1 MCRGAHD
8 AIEDTTSSCER
19 GKPTTILLT
28 APWHLSWDAFH
39 RGSHHRR
46 ICGNPQSKRCSAVA
60 TRRSH
65 IALGIAWA
73 RWWRSPLRSRAPS
86 LRTILMFSGL
96 LACSLS
102 ITVFW
107 VNAIWMNVHRA
118 DLSLWKLSGTLEE
131 VCDLL
136 NGFAI
141 LAGTVG
147 QGRAQL
153 SLLFAAVAAWAMWI
167 TGHIGIL

>member
-1 MCRGAHD
+1 
-8 AIEDTTSSCER
+8 
-19 GKPTTILLT
+19 
-28 APWHLSWDAFH
+28 
-39 RGSHHRR
+39 
-46 ICGNPQSKRCSAVA
+46 
-60 TRRSH
+60 
-65 IALGIAWA
+65 
-73 RWWRSPLRSRAPS
+73 
-86 LRTILMFSGL
+86 MFSGL